1 MPTYVRTKNNRISLL
16 FAASVLTYSVQ
27 PMAQD
32 AADDALKE
40 VANFFALPIELEVD
54 SGAPN
59 GDASILRFMPLYSFP
74 TYNKWK
80 LVNLNL
86 LTLADAPGGIPG
98 QPGNPEPVPGNR
110 VFGVSDLLHAS
121 FYTPSR
127 SGNLIWGLGGLFM
140 IPTASDSKLGSG
152 KWSAGPAFRI
162 SYRIGL
168 WNVGA
173 FGGQSWSFA
182 GDAHRKDVS
191 QFIMRG
197 TIRRQLPN
205 NWYFVSAPIVTANWK
220 ASGEKWLVPV
230 GGGFGKKFDVG
241 PYPWAVSLQGYYN
254 AIKPVGAPE
263 WSVRLSMVAAI
274 KLGSDQ

>member
-1 MPTYVRTKNNRISLL
+1 MSTYVRKKLDRIFLL
-16 FAASVLTYSVQ
+16 LAAVIVIH
-27 PMAQD
+27 PAQSRAQE

-40 VANFFALPIELEVD
+40 IPNFFALPIELEFD
-54 SGAPN
+54 SGALN

-80 LVNLNL
+80 VVNLDL
-86 LTLADAPGGIPG
+86 LTLADAPGGVPG

-127 SGNLIWGLGGLFM
+127 TGNLIWGLGGLFM

-162 SYRIGL
+162 GYRTGL

-182 GDAHRKDVS
+182 GDDHRKDVS

-197 TIRRQLPN
+197 TIRRQMPN

-220 ASGEKWLVPV
+220 ASGEKWLVPM
-230 GGGFGKKFDVG
+230 GGGFGKIFDVG
-241 PYPWAVSLQGYYN
+241 SYPWAVSLQAYYN
-254 AIKPVGAPE
+254 VIKPIGAPN
-263 WSVRLSMVAAI
+263 WAVRLSMTAAI
-274 KLGSDQ
+274 KLGEE